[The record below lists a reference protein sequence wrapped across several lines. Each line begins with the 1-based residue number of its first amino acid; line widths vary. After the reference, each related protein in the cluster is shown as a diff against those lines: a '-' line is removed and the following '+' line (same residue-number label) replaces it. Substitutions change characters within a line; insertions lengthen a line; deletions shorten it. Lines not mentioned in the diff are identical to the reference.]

1 MSITKERQLVAGI
14 TIQFVLI
21 IVLEMLAINFRTKL
35 VGAQAGADYYRKA
48 LVELH
53 DDHEAALEQ
62 ILLYQRQDLRREY
75 VTALDIAVRYGVIT
89 GQEAASRQI
98 NFIENRER

>member
-1 MSITKERQLVAGI
+1 MSSLKRRPLVA
-14 TIQFVLI
+14 I
-21 IVLEMLAINFRTKL
+21 IVIQSVTIILLTIAAINARITAA
-35 VGAQAGADYYRKA
+35 GAQAGADHYRKA

-98 NFIENRER
+98 EFIEDRDR